1 MLLQPAATQRFDIFV
16 NTRYETW
23 SFFSIE
29 FVWFEMSTAI
39 GVGRCFE
46 CSESDVEFGMSSM
59 WKTRRIVLTLANV
72 SAQ

>member
-1 MLLQPAATQRFDIFV
+1 MGVAKMTTLYQIVKNWNLVTERV
-16 NTRYETW
+16 
-23 SFFSIE
+23 SIE
-29 FVWFEMSTAI
+29 FVWFDMSTAI
-39 GVGRCFE
+39 GVGGCFE